1 MLFNVLENIE
11 DYFLLEILML
21 CVKSVSVKYLV

>member
-21 CVKSVSVKYLV
+21 CVKSVRVLNI